1 MVRMKLGE
9 VAAALAKSAKTMSTN
24 VKGAIKSKTDPTAKL
39 ESEIR
44 MNADAVKIATLKR
57 EEAGNVVAQG
67 HFDGAGLKKKDL
79 DDIKN
84 AQESIKDKTI
94 ETPSQARSAAGEFIS
109 KNKGKVAVA
118 AGVGSAILFFYI
130 RKQISE
136 STSRKITKVEMSG
149 SNYKISFT
157 PAIAILKSDSITIS
171 GSPVRPEINGPHSVI
186 DSVDDDVIIIT
197 GKGALTT
204 MCPTSAECGTITV
217 KSSVYGQ
224 MADAIENV
232 IPDLLPDSN
241 VFMEY
246 WWVFLIL
253 VVLFCSSSVAAIMMS
268 SQ

>member
-1 MVRMKLGE
+1 MKLSGL
-9 VAAALAKSAKTMSTN
+9 ASTLAKSGKTQSTD
-24 VKGAIKSKTDPTAKL
+24 VKGALNSKTDATQKL
-39 ESEIR
+39 ETEIR
-44 MNADAVKIATLKR
+44 MNADASKIGNLKR

-79 DDIKN
+79 DDMKK

-94 ETPSQARSAAGEFIS
+94 ETPSQARSAAGEFINN
-109 KNKGKVAVA
+109 NKGKVAIA
-118 AGVGSAILFFYI
+118 AGMGSAILFFYA
-130 RKQISE
+130 RKKISE
-136 STSRKITKVEMSG
+136 MTPRTITKVEMSG

-171 GSPVRPEINGPHSVI
+171 GSPVAPDINGPQSVS
-186 DSVDDDVIIIT
+186 DSTTDDSIIIT

-204 MCPTSAECGTITV
+204 MCPPSSGCGTITV

-253 VVLFCSSSVAAIMMS
+253 VVLFCSSSVAAVMMS
-268 SQ
+268 S